1 MIIGLL
7 TGRGGNKSQSLPYKN
22 SKKILGT
29 PLMLYP
35 YLAAKKSKLIDDIY
49 ISTDGPEL
57 KKIANKNSIK
67 IIHRPKKFSKSNS
80 QHIECI
86 NHALDTFKKK
96 NIKVEIIVILMC
108 NVAIQPNK
116 SIDKCIK
123 ALKEDSKLDSAV
135 TCREWGDHHPSRA
148 KTISKE
154 GFLKPIIKKIDVT
167 TTRQGLDQ
175 TYYLD
180 HQVWAFRVRNM
191 KLSNNGQKPWYW
203 MGKRI
208 KPIFNKELVIDI
220 HTKEDLEYSKQ
231 WLKVNH
237 TY

>member
-1 MIIGLL
+1 MIVGLL
-7 TGRGGNKSQSLPYKN
+7 TGRGGRKSQSLPFKN
-22 SKKILGT
+22 SINLLGK

-35 YLAAKKSKLIDDIY
+35 YLAAQKSKFINDIY

-57 KKIANKNSIK
+57 KKIAKKNNIK

-86 NHALDTFKKK
+86 NHALETLKKK

-116 SIDKCIK
+116 SIDSCIR
-123 ALKEDSKLDSAV
+123 ALKEDPGLDSAV

-148 KTISKE
+148 KTICKD
-154 GFLKPIIKKIDVT
+154 GFLKPLIKKTNVT
-167 TTRQGLDQ
+167 TTRQELDK

-191 KLSNNGQKPWYW
+191 KLPKNGQKPWYW
-203 MGKRI
+203 MGKKI

-220 HTKEDLEYSKQ
+220 HSKEDLEYSKQ
-231 WLKVNH
+231 WLKIKQ
-237 TY
+237 T

>member
-1 MIIGLL
+1 MIVGLL
-7 TGRGGNKSQSLPYKN
+7 TGRGGSKSQSLPFKN
-22 SKKILGT
+22 SIKLLGK

-35 YLAAKKSKLIDDIY
+35 FYAAKKSKLIDDIY

-57 KKIANKNSIK
+57 KKIAKKNKIK

-86 NHALDTFKKK
+86 NHALETLKKK

-108 NVAIQPNK
+108 NVAIQPSK
-116 SIDKCIK
+116 SIDRCIR
-123 ALKEDSKLDSAV
+123 ALKENSRLDSAV

-148 KTISKE
+148 KTIGKN
-154 GFLKPIIKKIDVT
+154 GFLKPIIKKTNVT
-167 TTRQGLDQ
+167 TTRQDLDK

-191 KLSNNGQKPWYW
+191 KLPNNGQKPWYW
-203 MGKRI
+203 MGKSI

-220 HTKEDLEYSKQ
+220 HSKEDLEYSKQ
-231 WLKVNH
+231 WLKINQ
-237 TY
+237 T